1 MHPNTPLRRKIYLAA
16 VALAVVY
23 ATAMILSML
32 RFLQDA
38 AKEAVPFG
46 GHTLALG
53 HFYVYSNRV
62 AVFFLIVSCVL
73 LAHALARMVQ
83 QASRWRAG
91 KEI

>member
-1 MHPNTPLRRKIYLAA
+1 MRPITPLKRKIYLAA

-23 ATAMILSML
+23 ATAMTFSML

-38 AKEAVPFG
+38 AREAVPFG

-53 HFYVYSNRV
+53 HFYVYANRI
-62 AVFFLIVSCVL
+62 AVFFLIVSFAL

-83 QASRWRAG
+83 LACGWSARA
-91 KEI
+91 KA